1 MGLSNLD
8 ALAQFCYNSGVNGSG
23 RAIQEQKL
31 TGWCWGALFLSIT
44 MSRRHFSAKAF
55 RGEMLFLH
63 PNGGAVESV
72 RVARDADGHPVRERM
87 LAHSVLATLFFRV
100 RAFFYFPP
108 AGIIFPR
115 NLIHNNK

>member
-1 MGLSNLD
+1 MGRMLAYFLPTAHTGSVCRAQYLLRRAYRIRMVGRRSLSVPH
-8 ALAQFCYNSGVNGSG
+8 AA
-23 RAIQEQKL
+23 
-31 TGWCWGALFLSIT
+31 
-44 MSRRHFSAKAF
+44 
-55 RGEMLFLH
+55 LH
-63 PNGGAVESV
+63 PIDGAVELAGP
-72 RVARDADGHPVRERM
+72 ARDAGNYFVRERM